1 MKKRTKIALI
11 ILVILIAVIAG
22 LCIWQW
28 DNLMAVK
35 TSLGHSREDLS
46 QMMEQNNQRVD
57 AVQEQLPG
65 VTVRDLTDEEKAALR
80 DNTLDREELIDR
92 LVGKEQPAESSPS
105 PGEAGQPAEPVPAE
119 SPSPSPSQ
127 DPEEAKRD
135 QLARYIAEIYLMKAE
150 YTAWLEAEHN
160 AAIEEFVAL
169 PKDQQTTAAKYQIGM
184 KHMKVGLEKE
194 EECDQKMA
202 EIEGKIQAL
211 LKELGEDTS
220 LVDEIQAAYEEEK
233 ELKKAYYLGLH

>member
-11 ILVILIAVIAG
+11 ILAILVAVIAG

-28 DNLMAVK
+28 DNLVAVK
-35 TSLGHSREDLS
+35 TSLSYSRDDLS

-57 AVQEQLPG
+57 AVTERLPG

-92 LVGKEQPAESSPS
+92 LAGKEQGAEPAQTPGDNGQPTEPATSQSSSP
-105 PGEAGQPAEPVPAE
+105 G
-119 SPSPSPSQ
+119 PSQ
-127 DPEEAKRD
+127 DTEGAKRE
-135 QLARYIAEIYLMKAE
+135 QLARYIAEIYVMKAE
-150 YTAWLEAEHN
+150 YTDWLEAEN
-160 AAIEEFVAL
+160 AAAIEEYNAL
-169 PKDQQTTAAKYQIGM
+169 PEEQRTTAAKYKIGM
-184 KHMKVGLEKE
+184 MHMKLGLEKE
-194 EECDQKMA
+194 DECDQKMA
-202 EIEGKIQAL
+202 EIEEKIRAL
-211 LKELGEDTS
+211 LEELGEDTS